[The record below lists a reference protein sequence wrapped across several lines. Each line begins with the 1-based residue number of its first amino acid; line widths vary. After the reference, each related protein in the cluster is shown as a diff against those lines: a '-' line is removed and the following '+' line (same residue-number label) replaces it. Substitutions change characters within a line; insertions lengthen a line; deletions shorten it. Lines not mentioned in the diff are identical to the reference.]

1 MGGFRFQMGDWPG
14 ALATFRQGPAA
25 LLTPVVARRLNVG
38 LGDPVPLDTP
48 HGPVDFSVAGIGD
61 SEFTTCVLDLADAA
75 AYFGTSE
82 VNGVEIQLR
91 PGADPEV
98 VRQALLDIVQTHG
111 GTLLPLTQASAQLR
125 EMAHQAR
132 LAIGLLIGVTGLVA
146 GLGAANAV
154 MASVAERRREFGL
167 LRALGATRR
176 QIARLISIETATLGT
191 KAALIG
197 IALGWISTL
206 LFLGL
211 GRSYLGLTGQAAS
224 SPASW
229 TPLLIA
235 SAASLALWPLL
246 AVLGGLGP
254 ALHTARLPVIRALYE
269 TQPNENEAIGETT
282 NNRGA

>member
-1 MGGFRFQMGDWPG
+1 
-14 ALATFRQGPAA
+14 
-25 LLTPVVARRLNVG
+25 
-38 LGDPVPLDTP
+38 VPLDTP

-61 SEFTTCVLDLADAA
+61 SEFTTCVLDLADGAA
-75 AYFGTSE
+75 HLGASE
-82 VNGVEIQLR
+82 VNAVEVQLR

-98 VRQALLDIVQTHG
+98 VRQTLLDAVQTHG

-125 EMAHQAR
+125 KMFRQAR

-146 GLGAANAV
+146 GLGAVNAV

-176 QIARLISIETATLGT
+176 QVARLISLETATLGAQ
-191 KAALIG
+191 AALIG
-197 IALGWISTL
+197 MALGWIATF

-211 GRSYLGLTGQAAS
+211 ARSYLGLTGEATA

-254 ALHTARLPVIRALYE
+254 ALHAARLPVIQALHE
-269 TQPNENEAIGETT
+269 AQPDAPDANE
-282 NNRGA
+282 